1 MEIIEI
7 VDKLVGDTQPTWY
20 SERDLEALNALETKI
35 GLVEHLIK
43 EIKNASKY
51 RNEQAHSVSRIG
63 VVADKF
69 IKNLKNDSNG
79 ETCNKKV

>member
-7 VDKLVGDTQPTWY
+7 VDKLVGDVQPTWR

-43 EIKNASKY
+43 EIKNASSYKD
-51 RNEQAHSVSRIG
+51 EKAHSVSRIG
-63 VVADKF
+63 IVADKF
-69 IKNLKNDSNG
+69 LK
-79 ETCNKKV
+79 ELKEEL

>member
-1 MEIIEI
+1 MEIIEV

-20 SERDLEALNALETKI
+20 SERDLKALNSLETKI

-63 VVADKF
+63 IVADKF
-69 IKNLKNDSNG
+69 IKNLKN
-79 ETCNKKV
+79 EL

>member
-20 SERDLEALNALETKI
+20 SERDLGALNALETKI

-63 VVADKF
+63 IVADKF
-69 IKNLKNDSNG
+69 IKNLK
-79 ETCNKKV
+79 EEL

>member
-7 VDKLVGDTQPTWY
+7 VDRLVGDVQPTWR

-35 GLVEHLIK
+35 GLIEHLLE
-43 EIKNASKY
+43 EIKHASKY

-63 VVADKF
+63 IVADRF
-69 IKNLKNDSNG
+69 IKNLK
-79 ETCNKKV
+79 EEL

>member
-20 SERDLEALNALETKI
+20 SERDLKALNSLEQKI
-35 GLVEHLIK
+35 ELINHLVEEVKYL
-43 EIKNASKY
+43 SKY

-69 IKNLKNDSNG
+69 IKNLK
-79 ETCNKKV
+79 EEL

>member
-7 VDKLVGDTQPTWY
+7 VNKLVGDTQPTWY
-20 SERDLEALNALETKI
+20 SERDLKALNALETKI

-63 VVADKF
+63 IVADKF
-69 IKNLKNDSNG
+69 IKNLK
-79 ETCNKKV
+79 EEL

>member
-20 SERDLEALNALETKI
+20 SERDLKALNALETKI
-35 GLVEHLIK
+35 GLIEHLLE
-43 EIKNASKY
+43 EIKHASKY

-63 VVADKF
+63 IVADRF
-69 IKNLKNDSNG
+69 IKNLK
-79 ETCNKKV
+79 EEL

>member
-7 VDKLVGDTQPTWY
+7 VDKLVGDVQPTWY

-43 EIKNASKY
+43 EIKNASSYKD
-51 RNEQAHSVSRIG
+51 EQAHSVSGIG

-69 IKNLKNDSNG
+69 IKNLKN
-79 ETCNKKV
+79 EL

>member
-35 GLVEHLIK
+35 GLVKHLIE
-43 EIKNASKY
+43 EIKHASKY
-51 RNEQAHSVSRIG
+51 KDEQAHSVSRIG
-63 VVADKF
+63 IVADKF
-69 IKNLKNDSNG
+69 LK
-79 ETCNKKV
+79 ELKEEL

>member
-35 GLVEHLIK
+35 ELINYLVEEVKYL
-43 EIKNASKY
+43 SKY
-51 RNEQAHSVSRIG
+51 KDDVAHSVSRIG

-69 IKNLKNDSNG
+69 IKNLKN
-79 ETCNKKV
+79 EL